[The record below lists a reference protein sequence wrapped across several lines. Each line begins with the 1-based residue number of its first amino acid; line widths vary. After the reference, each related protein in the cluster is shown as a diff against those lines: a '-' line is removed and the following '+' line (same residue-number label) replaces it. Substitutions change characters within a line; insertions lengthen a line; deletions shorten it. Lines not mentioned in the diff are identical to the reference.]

1 MLLKVPAENQR
12 GAAGPGR
19 VGELLDKLQQQRGGG
34 IGVFLMKSANRV
46 AKTVRINRADRGT
59 AAGFVRRDGRDEP
72 GNKYYYAYP
81 YQSSSC
87 LTHRGIIPCLAALQ
101 GLPRLSSL
109 C

>member
-59 AAGFVRRDGRDEP
+59 AGFVHRDGSDEP
-72 GNKYYYAYP
+72 GNK
-81 YQSSSC
+81 
-87 LTHRGIIPCLAALQ
+87 H
-101 GLPRLSSL
+101 
-109 C
+109 